1 MYKISEFSKM
11 TDLSKETLRYYEQV
25 QLLEPASIDPTNQ
38 YRYYDDGSYFL
49 AILIHKLRSFGCSI
63 QEMKDVMRD
72 ESFQHLEELL
82 RQKKER
88 LQMEISQKQQKI
100 EEIEEFLHS
109 GQEETDE

>member
-25 QLLEPASIDPTNQ
+25 QLLEPASVDPTNH

-49 AILIHKLRSFGCSI
+49 ANLLHKLRSFGFSI

-82 RQKKER
+82 WQKKDR
-88 LQMEISQKQQKI
+88 LQMEVAQKQQKI
-100 EEIEEFLHS
+100 EEIEEFLHF
-109 GQEETDE
+109 GQEETNE